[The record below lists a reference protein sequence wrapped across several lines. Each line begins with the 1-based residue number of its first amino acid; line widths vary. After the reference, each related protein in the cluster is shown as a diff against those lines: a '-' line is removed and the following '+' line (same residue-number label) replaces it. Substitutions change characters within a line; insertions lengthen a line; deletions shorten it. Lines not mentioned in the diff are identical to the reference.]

1 MPTPIDI
8 LLDPATLVVLA
19 MWAGL
24 VLWETLAPGR
34 PLPHVRGWLPRTLV
48 TMFAFLMVSTY
59 LPLLWA
65 DALASLQLFDL
76 GGWPT
81 AAAAAAGLLMYELL
95 AYAYHRTLHTFTPLW
110 RVVHQM
116 HHSNERLDAPS
127 AFWFSPLDMVGW
139 TLVPSVALTLL
150 GLPPA
155 AATAALLVISFLGIF
170 QHANLRTPVWLG
182 YFIQRPESHSVHH
195 QRGVHRH
202 NYADLPLV
210 DMLFGTFHNP
220 REHAPATGFWHGA
233 SARVFDMLLARD
245 VSRPAS

>member
-19 MWAGL
+19 MLAGL
-24 VLWETLAPGR
+24 ALWETLAPGR
-34 PLPHVRGWLPRTLV
+34 PLPRVRGWLPRTLA
-48 TMFAFLMVSTY
+48 TLFAFLMVSAY

-65 DALASLQLFDL
+65 DALAPLQLFDL
-76 GGWPT
+76 AGWPT
-81 AAAAAAGLLMYELL
+81 LAAAAAGVLMYELL
-95 AYAYHRTLHTFTPLW
+95 GYAYHRALHRFTPLW
-110 RVVHQM
+110 RVVHQV
-116 HHSNERLDAPS
+116 HHSSERLDTPS

-155 AATAALLVISFLGIF
+155 AATAALLFISFLGIF

-182 YFIQRPESHSVHH
+182 YLIQRPESHSVHH

-202 NYADLPLV
+202 NYADLPV
-210 DMLFGTFHNP
+210 IDMLFGSFHNP
-220 REHAPATGFWHGA
+220 RNHAPATGFWHGA
-233 SARVFDMLLARD
+233 SARVVDMLLARD
-245 VSRPAS
+245 VSRQSS